1 MDKVKQGHGTKE
13 FVQFPFIRQRY
24 TYMLSQSF
32 WNQFIFLEYNLKNK
46 STHWEEMKW
55 EIVFI

>member
-13 FVQFPFIRQRY
+13 FVPLHSSTLHLHAKPEFLESIY
-24 TYMLSQSF
+24 
-32 WNQFIFLEYNLKNK
+32 FLEYNLKNK